1 MVVDPKIETKKG
13 TNENEK
19 TDDEYDLGLMVNMRV
34 DGDEVLQK
42 DMLVMIMIQV
52 KTKIA
57 IVNCQFWKL
66 LKLLD

>member
-1 MVVDPKIETKKG
+1 MVVDPKIGTKKG

-19 TDDEYDLGLMVNMRV
+19 TDEEYDLGLMVNMRV
-34 DGDEVLQK
+34 DGDKVLQK